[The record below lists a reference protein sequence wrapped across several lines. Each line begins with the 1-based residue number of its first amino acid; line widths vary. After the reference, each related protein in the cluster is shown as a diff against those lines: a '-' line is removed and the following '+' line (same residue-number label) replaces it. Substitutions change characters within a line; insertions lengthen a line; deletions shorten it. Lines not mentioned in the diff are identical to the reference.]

1 VVRAK
6 ISKKNPIASPMAKAE
21 TEPTKTA
28 GADCESAC
36 QDSLSLANRCPT
48 LPITTNA
55 RWFVL
60 PSLPSSPPYPPKAD
74 IHQSVSQVC
83 FGPDIK
89 GNNQRWRVMKR
100 LISSGSGHA
109 ARTRRRFIDLYL
121 APSP

>member
-1 VVRAK
+1 MPNFANYYQRALVRLAVLAV
-6 ISKKNPIASPMAKAE
+6 ISA
-21 TEPTKTA
+21 
-28 GADCESAC
+28 
-36 QDSLSLANRCPT
+36 L
-48 LPITTNA
+48 
-55 RWFVL
+55 
-60 PSLPSSPPYPPKAD
+60 PPKAD